1 MEPTLHVF
9 LIVLP
14 AVFLAGLVDSIAG
27 GGGLLSVPAYLAA
40 GLPPHFVLGN
50 NKFSSS
56 FGTLFATLRYH
67 QHGMID
73 VRVALLSAFFAL
85 IGSFLGS
92 SAVLLL
98 SPGFLRI
105 LLVVLV
111 PLVAVLTLTNR
122 SLGREN
128 HSHRQTRQRKYLL
141 AALAALL
148 LGFYDGFFGPG
159 MGMFLIL
166 FFTLALKYDFVTAN
180 ANTKVVNL
188 ASNIAAVVTFIAHGK
203 VIYAIGIPAAVA
215 GIAGNLLGAKLV
227 IRRGSSVI
235 RPVFIFTLL
244 LLFAKILYD
253 LLAGQITLREK
264 HPRHGFQ
271 AEPQIN
277 SCRVSCQQ
285 DAGRRR
291 RRCGRSSPPAP
302 RRSRRPGWS
311 PKRPAAAPGRS
322 PPPRWP
328 WPW

>member
-40 GLPPHFVLGN
+40 GLPPHYVLGN

-98 SPGFLRI
+98 SADFLRI
-105 LLVVLV
+105 LLVALI
-111 PLVAVLTLTNR
+111 PLVAVLTLSNR

-128 HSHRQTRQRKYLL
+128 HSHRQTRQRKYGL
-141 AALAALL
+141 AALASLL

-166 FFTLALKYDFVTAN
+166 FFTMALKYDFVTAN

-203 VIYAIGIPAAVA
+203 VIFAIGIPAAVA

-227 IRRGSSVI
+227 IKRGSSLI

-244 LLFAKILYD
+244 LLFGKVLYD
-253 LLAGQITLREK
+253 LLA
-264 HPRHGFQ
+264 
-271 AEPQIN
+271 
-277 SCRVSCQQ
+277 
-285 DAGRRR
+285 
-291 RRCGRSSPPAP
+291 
-302 RRSRRPGWS
+302 SR
-311 PKRPAAAPGRS
+311 
-322 PPPRWP
+322 
-328 WPW
+328 

>member
-1 MEPTLHVF
+1 MLQAY
-9 LIVLP
+9 LIILP
-14 AVFLAGLVDSIAG
+14 AVFLAGVVDSIAG

-40 GLPPHFVLGN
+40 GLPPHYVLGN

-67 QHGMID
+67 QHGMVD

-98 SPGFLRI
+98 RPDFLRL
-105 LLVVLV
+105 LLVVLI
-111 PLVAVLTLTNR
+111 PLVAILTLANR

-128 HSHRQTRQRKYLL
+128 HSHQQSKRRKYIL
-141 AALAALL
+141 AVLAGLL

-159 MGMFLIL
+159 MGMLLIL
-166 FFTLALKYDFVTAN
+166 FYTLGLKYDFVTAN

-203 VIYAIGIPAAVA
+203 VIFVIGIPAAIA

-227 IRRGSSVI
+227 IKRGAAVI

-253 LLAGQITLREK
+253 LMA
-264 HPRHGFQ
+264 
-271 AEPQIN
+271 N
-277 SCRVSCQQ
+277 
-285 DAGRRR
+285 
-291 RRCGRSSPPAP
+291 
-302 RRSRRPGWS
+302 
-311 PKRPAAAPGRS
+311 
-322 PPPRWP
+322 
-328 WPW
+328 